1 MRNCSKTSEINHTV
15 SLLATSGSYMMSAR
29 FSTVDLEP
37 FEFAKVST
45 WVTACTWLDYRECH
59 SLSCLEREET
69 AQLTVLQA
77 TTGLYFL
84 ELQQPDNLWLIHVKR
99 KNKEFKNIHKY
110 KWACH
115 NPLEKMYDTNEMV
128 LPLCKPTNT
137 KVYAVEQ
144 F

>member
-1 MRNCSKTSEINHTV
+1 
-15 SLLATSGSYMMSAR
+15 
-29 FSTVDLEP
+29 
-37 FEFAKVST
+37 
-45 WVTACTWLDYRECH
+45 
-59 SLSCLEREET
+59 LSCLEREET

-110 KWACH
+110 KRACH